1 MSISGQVLGRPGPVS
16 DVSIATIAE
25 ALGRASILGELP
37 DRHLR
42 GLAKEV
48 LVRDAAAGH
57 TVIKRGDDGIGFYII
72 LSGEVEVRRGNRV
85 LARLGPGQFFG
96 EMALFD
102 DQPRSADVVATKA
115 TKFGVLSRWEFT
127 GFAES
132 HRGVYKGITKE
143 LARRLRETDQSLSE

>member
-1 MSISGQVLGRPGPVS
+1 MS
-16 DVSIATIAE
+16 DVSIASIAD
-25 ALGRASILGELP
+25 ALGRTSIFAELP

-48 LVRDAAAGH
+48 LVRDAGEGH
-57 TVIKRGDDGIGFYII
+57 AILKRGDGGIGFYII
-72 LSGEVEVRRGNRV
+72 LSGEVEVRRGSRV

-102 DQPRSADVVATKA
+102 DQPRSADVVATRP

-132 HRGVYKGITKE
+132 HRGVYKGIVKE
-143 LARRLRETDQSLSE
+143 LARRLRETNQSLSE